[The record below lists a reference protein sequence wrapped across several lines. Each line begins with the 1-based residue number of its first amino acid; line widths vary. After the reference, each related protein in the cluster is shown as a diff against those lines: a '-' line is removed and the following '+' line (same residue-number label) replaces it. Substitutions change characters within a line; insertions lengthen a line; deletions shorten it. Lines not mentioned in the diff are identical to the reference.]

1 MIIDETDNEFLYE
14 KYYKPLY
21 APIGDKIFIP
31 NATYTAQR
39 NAIKKGSQ
47 KFNGVLIL
55 DHKIIDDYDF
65 QGNTVIE
72 LKYCEI
78 FDISSKNGILQ
89 TYKNSPKL
97 VNTFMMRIKL
107 NDYKRGKR
115 SFLINKIINE
125 ANIK

>member
-1 MIIDETDNEFLYE
+1 MVIDETDNEFLYE

-21 APIGDKIFIP
+21 APIGDKNFIP
-31 NATYTAQR
+31 N
-39 NAIKKGSQ
+39 IKKGPQ

-55 DHKIIDDYDF
+55 DHKIIEDYDF

-89 TYKNSPKL
+89 VYKNSPKL
-97 VNTFMMRIKL
+97 VNTSMMRIKL

-125 ANIK
+125 SNIK

>member
-1 MIIDETDNEFLYE
+1 MVIDETDNEFLYE

-21 APIGDKIFIP
+21 APIGDKNFIP
-31 NATYTAQR
+31 N
-39 NAIKKGSQ
+39 IKKGSQ

-55 DHKIIDDYDF
+55 DHKIIDYYDF

-89 TYKNSPKL
+89 VYKNSPKL
-97 VNTFMMRIKL
+97 VNTSMMRIKL

-125 ANIK
+125 SNIK

>member
-21 APIGDKIFIP
+21 APIGDKNFI
-31 NATYTAQR
+31 
-39 NAIKKGSQ
+39 
-47 KFNGVLIL
+47 
-55 DHKIIDDYDF
+55 
-65 QGNTVIE
+65 GNTVIE

-89 TYKNSPKL
+89 VYKNIPKL
-97 VNTFMMRIKL
+97 VNTSMMRIKL

-125 ANIK
+125 SNIK